1 MIYDYKMEKKNDEM
15 RRSLV
20 ERIRSARI
28 QAGFTQEALAERLM
42 ISRVSIGKYESGE
55 IEPKLKRL
63 KEIAE
68 VLNTST
74 DYLLGIKINDG
85 ISGGLSLEAANAL
98 DRFITEIIRQYN
110 MQNKNKNAKREK
122 QF

>member
-15 RRSLV
+15 RRSLG